1 MTFSDREWMENK
13 TFSTQESE
21 NVFPNEARL
30 IENEGKESRNE
41 MKRYNGESGKLQK
54 WIIKGTVSVNL
65 IDPPCRVKD
74 ARFTTEF
81 VKP

>member
-1 MTFSDREWMENK
+1 MENK

-54 WIIKGTVSVNL
+54 
-65 IDPPCRVKD
+65 
-74 ARFTTEF
+74 
-81 VKP
+81 

>member
-1 MTFSDREWMENK
+1 MENK
-13 TFSTQESE
+13 TFSTQDSE